1 MQGHGR
7 KAKNRNT
14 EVTTEEQLGITKHFL
29 SAAAV
34 TGSTREAGPWGGHT
48 APFWGQAPSRGDPL
62 GSRIQEQ
69 GKGRG
74 IHPSTPSS
82 QQPRADGWHG
92 DQTTLEPH
100 EEQTLRSRFRPS
112 LISHLSVLHHLP
124 FPGSASTS
132 LHTPVLPLPRRSSP
146 ETHLHPRPYLSW
158 HLLGCLQRWGKCAD
172 LGTLIFFPGHPTRI
186 FVPMPALTYLHSQQG
201 TIIQLCFTIYTIVH
215 LI

>member
-82 QQPRADGWHG
+82 QQPRADGWARGSDHLG
-92 DQTTLEPH
+92 APRGADAAL
-100 EEQTLRSRFRPS
+100 SFPS
-112 LISHLSVLHHLP
+112 Q
-124 FPGSASTS
+124 
-132 LHTPVLPLPRRSSP
+132 
-146 ETHLHPRPYLSW
+146 PYLSS
-158 HLLGCLQRWGKCAD
+158 
-172 LGTLIFFPGHPTRI
+172 F
-186 FVPMPALTYLHSQQG
+186 
-201 TIIQLCFTIYTIVH
+201 CFTSPSLPRLCQH
-215 LI
+215 LPAHPRAAAA